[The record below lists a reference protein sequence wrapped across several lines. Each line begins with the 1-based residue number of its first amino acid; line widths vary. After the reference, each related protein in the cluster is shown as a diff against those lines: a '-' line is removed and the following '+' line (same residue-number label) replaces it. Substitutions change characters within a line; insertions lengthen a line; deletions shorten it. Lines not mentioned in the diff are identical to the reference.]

1 MAHERTAQL
10 SASPPMFQ
18 SRFLDFFTRVHP
30 AVPAI
35 VYLPVV
41 AACIWFGIDRGLAT
55 GTTILLTIGGIV
67 IWTPTE
73 YWLQRLVFPWEP

>member
-1 MAHERTAQL
+1 MSPAKIRPMAHERTAQL

-35 VYLPVV
+35 VYIPVV
-41 AACIWFGIDRGLAT
+41 AACIWLGSTAGSRPA
-55 GTTILLTIGGIV
+55 
-67 IWTPTE
+67 P
-73 YWLQRLVFPWEP
+73 RSC